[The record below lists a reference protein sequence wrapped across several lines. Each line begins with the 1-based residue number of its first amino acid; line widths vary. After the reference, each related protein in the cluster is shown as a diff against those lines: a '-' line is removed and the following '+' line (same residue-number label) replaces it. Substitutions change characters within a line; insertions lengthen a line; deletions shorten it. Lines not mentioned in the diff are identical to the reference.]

1 MTELGAAR
9 LHGRGVARLHD
20 DWISLRGG
28 GRRKFA
34 SQNSIM
40 YSLVMKYRF
49 KYKKKQSLL
58 SGCKV
63 IVC

>member
-1 MTELGAAR
+1 MKTIRHAGQRMAVLLAKGNASLLLNRIAGCLMTELGAVR

-34 SQNSIM
+34 S
-40 YSLVMKYRF
+40 
-49 KYKKKQSLL
+49 
-58 SGCKV
+58 
-63 IVC
+63 

>member
-1 MTELGAAR
+1 MTELGAVR

-34 SQNSIM
+34 
-40 YSLVMKYRF
+40 F
-49 KYKKKQSLL
+49 
-58 SGCKV
+58 
-63 IVC
+63 